1 VNLTRTSQT
10 PTLALD
16 RWCLI
21 ASLVLPVLGV
31 IVAVWGAQIS
41 YGVVLQRERSCDG
54 ALEVPRTAFALEGLA
69 IVLLAAAVA
78 ITVIGITLWWPRARD
93 GARDGENAE
102 LLEMLSQAGFTSVVL
117 VAGVLFTAFCVLAVI
132 TDAPT
137 SVAVCAG

>member
-1 VNLTRTSQT
+1 VDLTGTSQT

-31 IVAVWGAQIS
+31 IAGVWGAQIS
-41 YGVVLQRERSCDG
+41 YSVVLQRGRTCDG
-54 ALEVPRTAFALEGLA
+54 GLEVPYAAFALEGLA

-78 ITVIGITLWWPRARD
+78 VTVIGVTLWWPRALD

-102 LLEMLSQAGFTSVVL
+102 LLEMLAQAGFTSVVL
-117 VAGVLFTAFCVLAVI
+117 AAGVLFTAFCVLAVI